1 MNQHMREVYKD
12 RTNYRSEAQYYL
24 EVTDYNLAA
33 AIKEFEEDLKFENE
47 QEAKFKGA

>member
-1 MNQHMREVYKD
+1 MNTHMREVYKD
-12 RTNYRSEAQYYL
+12 RTNYSSEAQYYL
-24 EVTDYNLAA
+24 EVTDYNLVA